1 MLAIKVQ
8 YLVLGCSIYK
18 LGIGLATRIYLRM
31 RIDADIRIIRHMSDI
46 GDICG

>member
-18 LGIGLATRIYLRM
+18 LGIGLAMWIYLRM
-31 RIDADIRIIRHMSDI
+31 RIDADIRIIGHMLDI
-46 GDICG
+46 AR